1 MTTSNTGHISRS
13 DITLDRVGDNLL
25 EPSDDDLDIYRSHDL
40 MTLSASLLMSMPD
53 LSLWTPMISI

>member
-25 EPSDDDLDIYRSHDL
+25 ELSDNDLDIYRSHDL
-40 MTLSASLLMSMPD
+40 MTLSALY
-53 LSLWTPMISI
+53 